1 MKKMIYLFIILF
13 IGIIIIFFYKI
24 GFFDSSI
31 IKVDNIYIKKPFL
44 YRNLN
49 DRIDIQLKEHDLI
62 IISFF
67 KYDNSYI
74 ANYSIR
80 KVLNKEKYS
89 LYKKLKNLK
98 SLDCNVLKNKIEL
111 NNNDEIEKIEIYKY
125 PYIIKFNEINKK
137 REKNFLNQICNS
149 PTLGVSKD

>member
-13 IGIIIIFFYKI
+13 IGIIIIFFNKI

-49 DRIDIQLKEHDLI
+49 DRIDIQLKEHDSI

-74 ANYSIR
+74 ANYFIKKVVNR
-80 KVLNKEKYS
+80 KKYS
-89 LYKKLKNLK
+89 LYKKFKNLK
-98 SLDCNVLKNKIEL
+98 LSDCNVLKNKIEL
-111 NNNDEIEKIEIYKY
+111 NNNEEIEKIEIYKY
-125 PYIIKFNEINKK
+125 PYIIKFNEINKE
-137 REKNFLNQICNS
+137 REKDFLNQICNS
-149 PTLGVSKD
+149 PT